1 MKAITETKK
10 ALPKKSKKY
19 LNKFTKHFICGKINK

>member
-1 MKAITETKK
+1 MKETTGTKK
-10 ALPKKSKKY
+10 ALLKKSKKY